1 MILRSILAVLA
12 AVLANVLIVSL
23 SEMGLTAIFP
33 PAPGLDLND
42 PAQLKA
48 FALSMPVGALLALVA
63 GWSAGAFGS
72 ALAGYLVGRRTWTAW
87 IGPMF
92 NLLGV
97 VMSITMIPHP
107 LWVAVIGLI
116 MPFVAGW
123 SVPRLLAG
131 TPKGPEVQA

>member
-1 MILRSILAVLA
+1 MILKAVLAVLA
-12 AVLANVLIVSL
+12 AVLANVLIVTL
-23 SEMGLTAIFP
+23 SERGLTALFP

-48 FALSMPVGALLALVA
+48 FAQSMPVGALATLLA

-72 ALAGYLVGRRTWTAW
+72 ALAGYLVARRTWAAW
-87 IGPMF
+87 VGPMF

-116 MPFVAGW
+116 MPFVSGW
-123 SVPRLLAG
+123 SVPRLLAR
-131 TPKGPEVQA
+131 KAEGPEVQV